1 MVVRKTKRNRKYF
14 GTRRWGLGNIK
25 NGRGAGDRGG
35 VGKGGRK
42 HKWTYVTAKAPET
55 IRKKGFVRWG
65 EQKDDQKEITLR
77 EIEKMTKSSASPEGH
92 TLELM
97 GYKVLSNGELKAKI
111 TIKADAFSKKAL
123 EKIKKAGCT
132 AVPYKTVAVA
142 PAAEAAKKD

>member
-1 MVVRKTKRNRKYF
+1 MVIRKTKRNRKYF

-65 EQKDDQKEITLR
+65 EQKDDRKEITLR
-77 EIEKMTKSSASPEGH
+77 EIEKIAKGRTGTEGS
-92 TLELM
+92 TIELT
-97 GYKVLSNGELKAKI
+97 GYKVLSNGELQAKL

-123 EKIKKAGCT
+123 EKIKRAGST
-132 AVPYKTVAVA
+132 AVPYKAAAATPAV
-142 PAAEAAKKD
+142 ETAKKD